1 MMDLFKLIGAAG
13 LVLISIGLLLK
24 NRKAQDILYISG
36 GIFLELYSLYLG
48 DPVFIVLEIVFIAS
62 AAYDL
67 VKQNTKTR

>member
-1 MMDLFKLIGAAG
+1 MDLFKLIGAAG

-24 NRKAQDILYISG
+24 TRKAQDILYILG
-36 GIFLELYSLYLG
+36 GVFLELYSLYLG
-48 DPVFIVLEIVFIAS
+48 DPIFIVLEIVFIAS

>member
-36 GIFLELYSLYLG
+36 GVFLELYSLYLG
-48 DPVFIVLEIVFIAS
+48 DPIFIVLEIVFIAS

-67 VKQNTKTR
+67 VKQSTKTR

>member
-1 MMDLFKLIGAAG
+1 MDLFKLIGAAG

-24 NRKAQDILYISG
+24 NRKAQDLLYISG
-36 GIFLELYSLYLG
+36 GVFLELYSLYLG
-48 DPVFIVLEIVFIAS
+48 DPIFIVLEIVFIAS

>member
-48 DPVFIVLEIVFIAS
+48 DPIFIVLEIVFIAS